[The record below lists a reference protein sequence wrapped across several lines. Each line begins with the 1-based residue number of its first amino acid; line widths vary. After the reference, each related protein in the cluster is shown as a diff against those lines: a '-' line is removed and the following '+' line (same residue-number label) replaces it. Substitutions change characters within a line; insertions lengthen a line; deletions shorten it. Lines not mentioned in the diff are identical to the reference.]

1 MDFGIFMETD
11 KFPHRRAFSLLQS
24 GKRKGPA
31 FTVTQHHIVSSF
43 AFFATG
49 LPNLSTFLGFKES
62 SVR

>member
-11 KFPHRRAFSLLQS
+11 KFPRRCTVSLLQS
-24 GKRKGPA
+24 GKRNGLAP
-31 FTVTQHHIVSSF
+31 TVTRHYIVSSF

-49 LPNLSTFLGFKES
+49 LPNLSTFLGFNDS